1 MNWSVAD
8 FVVAG
13 TILLTAGALFW
24 LIVKKTRSTKS
35 RIVSCLNSCTSN
47 SASMG
52 GASGRI
58 VQFTIRRFV
67 VGELHFKIMLRQ

>member
-24 LIVKKTRSTKS
+24 LIVKKTRSNMN
-35 RIVSCLNSCTSN
+35 RIVFVSILVLVIALVWAELAVGLFNSPFAGS
-47 SASMG
+47 
-52 GASGRI
+52 
-58 VQFTIRRFV
+58 
-67 VGELHFKIMLRQ
+67 

>member
-35 RIVSCLNSCTSN
+35 RIVFISILVLLIAVVWAELAVGLFNSPFAGS
-47 SASMG
+47 
-52 GASGRI
+52 
-58 VQFTIRRFV
+58 
-67 VGELHFKIMLRQ
+67 

>member
-24 LIVKKTRSTKS
+24 LIIKKTRSTKS
-35 RIVSCLNSCTSN
+35 RFILVSILVITIALVWAELAVGLFNSPFAGS
-47 SASMG
+47 
-52 GASGRI
+52 
-58 VQFTIRRFV
+58 
-67 VGELHFKIMLRQ
+67 

>member
-13 TILLTAGALFW
+13 AILLTAGASFW

-35 RIVSCLNSCTSN
+35 RIVLVSILVLVMGLVWAELAVGLFNSPFAGS
-47 SASMG
+47 
-52 GASGRI
+52 
-58 VQFTIRRFV
+58 
-67 VGELHFKIMLRQ
+67 

>member
-35 RIVSCLNSCTSN
+35 RIVFVSILVLVIALVWAELAVGLFNSPFAGS
-47 SASMG
+47 
-52 GASGRI
+52 
-58 VQFTIRRFV
+58 
-67 VGELHFKIMLRQ
+67 